1 MMNFERWLKQQIRGL
16 DGIGEFTPAVADDL
30 RDIIHETER
39 MAAEAGLLEVVKAC
53 QKIRDGGV
61 GIGLARVILTAC
73 LAASKHPEPKA
84 TLTPP
89 QLAKEWGISPDKVLG
104 WIRSGEL
111 KARNVSQGTRPRYL
125 IDREALES
133 FRPPRE
139 KPAKQRRR
147 KTRGDVIEF
156 Y

>member
-1 MMNFERWLKQQIRGL
+1 MKSWIRQQLKNL
-16 DGIGEFTPAVADDL
+16 DTIGEFTPAVADDL
-30 RDIIHETER
+30 RDIIHEAER
-39 MAAEAGLLEVVKAC
+39 KAAEGGLLEAVEAC
-53 QKIRDGGV
+53 QIRGG
-61 GIGLARVILTAC
+61 GIGPSLCRKILTAC
-73 LAASKHPEPKA
+73 LAASKHPESKP

-111 KARNVSQGTRPRYL
+111 RARNVSQGNRPRYL
-125 IDREALES
+125 IDRETLES
-133 FRPPRE
+133 FRPPKD
-139 KPAKQRRR
+139 KPVKQRRR